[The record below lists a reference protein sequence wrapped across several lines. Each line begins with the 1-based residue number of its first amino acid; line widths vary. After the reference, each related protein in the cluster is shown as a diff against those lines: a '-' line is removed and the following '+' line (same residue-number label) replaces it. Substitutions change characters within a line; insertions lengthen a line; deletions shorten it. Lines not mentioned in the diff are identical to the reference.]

1 MCWLLHFF
9 AIFVFL
15 LLCKSLLLVSKPS
28 YCSPSEHISFR
39 ASLPIF
45 FFLLSKSTISVTYL
59 HYLYTFKL
67 PKIFCILKNESHSA
81 FFQVSSFKIQ
91 IQIPR
96 FHFFSVF
103 YPSTPKGFLFFFLH
117 FFVETLFL
125 ARFASLIRFDFFP

>member
-1 MCWLLHFF
+1 MLAPPFF
-9 AIFVFL
+9 CYFCIPSPL
-15 LLCKSLLLVSKPS
+15 QKPS
-28 YCSPSEHISFR
+28 AGFKTQLLFTIRTHFISCF
-39 ASLPIF
+39 STNF
-45 FFLLSKSTISVTYL
+45 FLLLSKSTISVTYL

>member
-45 FFLLSKSTISVTYL
+45 FFYYQNPQFRLPTYTTSTPSSYLKFSASSKTRAILLSSRSLPSKFKFKFQGFTFSLFSIPQRQKVFSFSFSISL
-59 HYLYTFKL
+59 
-67 PKIFCILKNESHSA
+67 
-81 FFQVSSFKIQ
+81 
-91 IQIPR
+91 
-96 FHFFSVF
+96 
-103 YPSTPKGFLFFFLH
+103 
-117 FFVETLFL
+117 
-125 ARFASLIRFDFFP
+125 

>member
-1 MCWLLHFF
+1 MPLKNKTEHYTPETHTNNTKQQNYTQNNQTHF
-9 AIFVFL
+9 
-15 LLCKSLLLVSKPS
+15 
-28 YCSPSEHISFR
+28 ISCF
-39 ASLPIF
+39 STNF